1 MGQQNIKKTTKKKKP
16 KKKELMQNCGQCDRG
31 PSKPEETTQFVCN
44 KKEMGFA
51 PKKLT

>member
-1 MGQQNIKKTTKKKKP
+1 MGQQNIKKKKQ
-16 KKKELMQNCGQCDRG
+16 KKELMQNCGQCDRG

-51 PKKLT
+51 P